1 MSIIHEWIKK
11 MSQIYIYMIYIA
23 YIYIIYRF
31 INLEIRLVV
40 SNVKREVE
48 RAKIRIWN

>member
-1 MSIIHEWIKK
+1 
-11 MSQIYIYMIYIA
+11 MIYIA
-23 YIYIIYRF
+23 YIYIIYRL

-48 RAKIRIWN
+48 RAKNKDMELIDTIYYV